1 MFLYTNPF
9 LEKTVPEKYISHPE
23 PIVVGSLYLY
33 PETKF
38 FLFVDAIDP
47 KKQLVLDAMDIRH
60 AIQQLSTITVPSNDL
75 PALRSKNLFV
85 KDSKKNAQ
93 HTLTLTMTQYAE
105 LVRQAFGSFHA
116 IDPPL
121 LPTKEEKLYSIP
133 FLPIE
138 SVDASAENQRK
149 ALELHSAIQASL
161 EEKLTGCQ
169 TLAECLALFQPI
181 LTYMS
186 YLEQKL
192 LGQFDQRLEHT
203 VLEKHGLASRVE
215 QTSITASGMSITLM
229 RALTPLEIHENLPSA
244 KLELLG
250 VYAKKSD
257 LPVQANNMVEILAMF
272 HAGGITRVYDL
283 VIAILTKMVNISAAS
298 LVLIGVPHDFMPDEI
313 TIATRA
319 MFTDKARDLVNQRS
333 CNYEQLHG
341 LVENTIKDALKLPNG
356 KLLAQVVKNLYTLVA
371 LKLA

>member
-1 MFLYTNPF
+1 MS
-9 LEKTVPEKYISHPE
+9 EKYLSHPE
-23 PIVVGSLYLY
+23 PLVVGSLYLY

-60 AIQQLSTITVPSNDL
+60 AIQQLSTITVPSTDL
-75 PALRSKNLFV
+75 PALRSKNLYA
-85 KDSKKNAQ
+85 KDSKTNEQ
-93 HTLTLTMTQYAE
+93 HTLTLTMTQYSE

-121 LPTKEEKLYSIP
+121 LPTKEGKLYSIP

-149 ALELHSAIQASL
+149 ALELHHAIQASL

-186 YLEQKL
+186 YLEPKI
-192 LGQFDQRLEHT
+192 LGQFNQRLEHT
-203 VLEKHGLASRVE
+203 VLAKHGLASKVE
-215 QTSITASGMSITLM
+215 QTSSTASGIAITLM
-229 RALTPLEIHENLPSA
+229 TALTPKLEIHENPPSA

-250 VYAKKSD
+250 IYAKKSD
-257 LPVQANNMVEILAMF
+257 LPAQANNIVEILAMF
-272 HAGGITRVYDL
+272 HTGGITRVYDL

-341 LVENTIKDALKLPNG
+341 LVENTIKDALQLPNG
-356 KLLAQVVKNLYTLVA
+356 KLLAQVVKNLYTLVS
-371 LKLA
+371 LKLT